1 VSLFGALMSHQAFYV
16 ASRSGNT
23 SRGDATYGTPVLA
36 YCRWEP
42 LVRLVVDR
50 DGRQRSTSGNLYTEY
65 AVRETDAVWPPGA
78 DQTQLGQSR
87 QPISVKP
94 ETDLLTGATLY
105 YKVVLG

>member
-1 VSLFGALMSHQAFYV
+1 MSLFGAMMRYKPFYV
-16 ASRSGNT
+16 ANRTGKSA
-23 SRGDATYGTPVLA
+23 RGDATYGPPVLA

-50 DGRQRSTSGNLYTEY
+50 DGRQVSTSGNLYTEW
-65 AVRETDAVWPPGA
+65 AIRETDAVWPPGA
-78 DQTQLGQSR
+78 DQTQLGRSR

-94 ETDLLTGATLY
+94 ETDLLTGVVAY